1 MLHID
6 IPTLAEFKALAA
18 TKSDACVS
26 LYVPTSPLSE
36 RARANRIA
44 FEDLAKEALSQLRAA
59 GLDKRRIAPIVEQ
72 FGLLSGVIQENT
84 DDNKFKYHQS
94 DPSEEIDEFW
104 TTRSNG
110 LAVLATPEMMRT
122 FRLPDRPKPL
132 TEVADRFHLTPL
144 IRAMTSPHDVFVL
157 ALSEERVRL
166 VHVFVNLP
174 PLEIK
179 IAQPPKNAAQANR
192 RPSVHVRAP
201 RGRLQNLK
209 GQKILLHKYARK
221 IDQTV
226 RGVLA
231 GRETPL
237 VLAAAEPLASI
248 FRSVNAYPRLVDD
261 MIAGSPD
268 HGTDAQLADAALP
281 ILDRLYRR
289 ELEAAI
295 VLFNELKPRRA
306 TTDVSYAA
314 NAATAGAIDQ
324 LLVDLDA
331 VIPGFV
337 SDIDGSVTYSTS
349 DDAETYSVVDEVAR
363 RALCTG
369 ARVLGARREDL
380 PDGKPLIAILRYQF
394 G

>member
-1 MLHID
+1 
-6 IPTLAEFKALAA
+6 
-18 TKSDACVS
+18 
-26 LYVPTSPLSE
+26 
-36 RARANRIA
+36 
-44 FEDLAKEALSQLRAA
+44 
-59 GLDKRRIAPIVEQ
+59 
-72 FGLLSGVIQENT
+72 
-84 DDNKFKYHQS
+84 
-94 DPSEEIDEFW
+94 
-104 TTRSNG
+104 
-110 LAVLATPEMMRT
+110 
-122 FRLPDRPKPL
+122 
-132 TEVADRFHLTPL
+132 
-144 IRAMTSPHDVFVL
+144 MTSPHDVFVL

-179 IAQPPKNAAQANR
+179 IAQLPKNAAQANR

-201 RGRLQNLK
+201 RGRLQNLE

-248 FRSVNAYPRLVDD
+248 FRSVNAF
-261 MIAGSPD
+261 
-268 HGTDAQLADAALP
+268 
-281 ILDRLYRR
+281 
-289 ELEAAI
+289 EAAI

-314 NAATAGAIDQ
+314 HAATAGAIDQ